1 MKELWMK
8 LRTRKQEQ
16 SKEYEKAV
24 GYTITEPFGDF
35 DTGRG
40 TICLW
45 KGFLMF
51 GAALGT
57 ILSIVSAFELQVNLL
72 LIVVAFFVFSM
83 LLSFLHYHHVL
94 FNIGYPIAF
103 FVFAFSIFQNRR
115 YVNSGYQAIVNQVK
129 SDYREYFRLNY
140 TGEAYEA
147 VDNRYLA
154 MTYAFLYL
162 GFFLIVLLNI
172 AISNYMSICLT
183 MLFTFPFLQFGLYI
197 EKMPSLISVFLL
209 LFVYASVLFFKS
221 NKVIHPIP
229 FCSRHLK

>member
-1 MKELWMK
+1 MK

-83 LLSFLHYHHVL
+83 LLS
-94 FNIGYPIAF
+94 
-103 FVFAFSIFQNRR
+103 
-115 YVNSGYQAIVNQVK
+115 
-129 SDYREYFRLNY
+129 
-140 TGEAYEA
+140 
-147 VDNRYLA
+147 
-154 MTYAFLYL
+154 
-162 GFFLIVLLNI
+162 LL
-172 AISNYMSICLT
+172 
-183 MLFTFPFLQFGLYI
+183 FPF
-197 EKMPSLISVFLL
+197 
-209 LFVYASVLFFKS
+209 
-221 NKVIHPIP
+221 
-229 FCSRHLK
+229 SRTGVM